1 MKINLLTLNSVEKTE
16 ISEKKEKNFSG
27 EITGLKL
34 PKSFG
39 DAAVTLTIAVDVQDK
54 EDYKVFQAAFGPAV
68 EDLANDVAEET
79 VTVLDELIQAK
90 LEGGW

>member
-1 MKINLLTLNSVEKTE
+1 MKFNLLTLNSVEKTE

-39 DAAVTLTIAVDVQDK
+39 DTEVSVSIAVNVSDK
-54 EDYKVFQAAFGPAV
+54 DDYKVFQAAFGPAV
-68 EDLANDVAEET
+68 EDFANDVAEET
-79 VTVLDELIQAK
+79 MKVLDELIQAK